1 MVLFSVVQREWFVS
15 DKKRGASVILAFCIK
30 QSVPTLFVYKAK
42 FQHY

>member
-1 MVLFSVVQREWFVS
+1 MVLFSVVQREGFVC
-15 DKKRGASVILAFCIK
+15 DKKRVASVVLAFSIK